1 MKNILCITYIEKI
14 KIYNMDSVAM
24 IHIESDESNKVEI
37 EKVVTQPPEEE
48 QRLKKCRNV
57 LLATYKRKYPNNP
70 EMVTKLIDL
79 YDLKK
84 QITSSSQSDEKTYNE
99 ALAKRNQTKL
109 NRYRKVVQT
118 YYEKKYPNDIEKVNQ
133 LMIEFDKDP
142 SSKAIEYSLDQR
154 EKASRALTLANYKK
168 KFPDNPEIVERMIYI
183 YDVKKGVTK
192 GLNLA
197 L

>member
-1 MKNILCITYIEKI
+1 
-14 KIYNMDSVAM
+14 
-24 IHIESDESNKVEI
+24 
-37 EKVVTQPPEEE
+37 
-48 QRLKKCRNV
+48 
-57 LLATYKRKYPNNP
+57 
-70 EMVTKLIDL
+70 
-79 YDLKK
+79 
-84 QITSSSQSDEKTYNE
+84 
-99 ALAKRNQTKL
+99 
-109 NRYRKVVQT
+109 
-118 YYEKKYPNDIEKVNQ
+118 
-133 LMIEFDKDP
+133 MIEFDKDP